1 MSKEIK
7 EVQAQIGGTR
17 PREITPEGAQT
28 PLLWRKAVVLHP
40 QARQTALD
48 WTRAMSL
55 PRGNTPERENPETPR
70 NTGF

>member
-40 QARQTALD
+40 PQRMNAHDHMAAHVLMREPRQKAPF
-48 WTRAMSL
+48 SQ
-55 PRGNTPERENPETPR
+55 TPR
-70 NTGF
+70 NRGV